1 MDVRIGVMN
10 TPREIKLE
18 LADDTDPEAL
28 RADIEA
34 ALASDSGVLWL
45 SDKLERTVAIPAAR
59 IAYVEIGSVNRG
71 RIGFASA

>member
-34 ALASDSGVLWL
+34 ALASDSGALWL